1 MIFVGATLCGR
12 PIFLGEIMNS
22 ADIIAYVKEHGIFD
36 RNAELSCQEIGDG
49 NINYV
54 FRLADKATGKSVIVK
69 YADELLR
76 SSGRKLCTDR
86 SRIEAETLILHNQLS
101 PGHVPEVYHY
111 DHAARL
117 IVMQDLADYENM
129 RYALLARKTF
139 PTFADDISTFMAQ
152 TLIRTTDNIL
162 DPMDKKALVKSMIN
176 PEMCLISEKLVF
188 TEPYT
193 NHYGTNTPFEE
204 NTEFF
209 KKELY
214 GNEALCLEAAK
225 LQDSFK
231 TNAQALLH
239 GDLHTGSIFVK
250 SGSTMVLDP
259 EFAFYGPIGYDVG
272 NVVANLIFAWVNA
285 EVTMP
290 NGNEKS
296 TFQTWLECAIR
307 DTVDLFYSKALRILK
322 NEATDRMA
330 QTPGFAEWYMQNV
343 MSDSAGMAGLE
354 LNRRI
359 IGDAKVA
366 DIAGIKDRDARKR
379 AERICV
385 LYANKLI
392 LGRNKRYQ
400 SGEEYLKT
408 LREIR
413 IL

>member
-1 MIFVGATLCGR
+1 
-12 PIFLGEIMNS
+12 MNTT
-22 ADIIAYVKEHGIFD
+22 DIIAYVKEHGIFD
-36 RNAELSCQEIGDG
+36 STANLSCQEIGDG

-54 FRLADKATGKSVIVK
+54 FRIADEATGKSVIVK

-86 SRIEAETLILHNQLS
+86 SRIEAETLILHNKLA
-101 PGHVPEVYHY
+101 PGHVPEVYLY
-111 DHAARL
+111 DPTARL

-129 RYALLARKTF
+129 RHALLARKTF
-139 PTFADDISTFMAQ
+139 PTFAEDISTYLAQ

-162 DPMDKKALVKSMIN
+162 DPMEKKALVKSMIN

-193 NHYGTNTPFEE
+193 NHYGTNAPFEE
-204 NTEFF
+204 NIEFF
-209 KKELY
+209 EKELY

-225 LQDSFK
+225 LQDNFK

-272 NVVANLIFAWVNA
+272 NVIANLIFAWVNA

-290 NGNEKS
+290 HSDEKN
-296 TFQTWLECAIR
+296 TFQAWLESAIR

-322 NEATDRMA
+322 DEATDRIA
-330 QTPGFAEWYMQNV
+330 QTLGFAEWYMQDI
-343 MSDSAGMAGLE
+343 MSDTAGMAGLE
-354 LNRRI
+354 LNRRV

-366 DIAGIKDRDARKR
+366 DIAGIKDRDARKK

-385 LYANKLI
+385 LCANELI
-392 LGRNKRYQ
+392 LGRNERFQ
-400 SGEEYLKT
+400 SGKDYIAT
-408 LREIR
+408 LHKIR
-413 IL
+413 LIHKAE